1 MVKSWSK
8 HFSEGD
14 RVIVT
19 GYGIGESYWGGLAE
33 FAALREEWLVPPPP
47 TLTLKDS
54 MSIGTAGF
62 TAMLCIMALE
72 EAGIAPSRGE
82 VVVTGAGGGV
92 GGIAISLLSDL
103 GYSITAV
110 SRRSEL
116 DDYLKALGASTVVRP
131 EELGDPRKPLH
142 SERWAGAI
150 DTVGGELLAPLLSQ
164 TAYEGRVAA
173 CGLAGG
179 ASLPATV
186 LPFILRGVRL
196 VGIDSVRC
204 SYGRRLKAWERLAG
218 SLKADRLASL
228 SETIGLDQALDYGE
242 QSLKG
247 EVRGR
252 LVVHTGAD

>member
-1 MVKSWSK
+1 MQSS
-8 HFSEGD
+8 
-14 RVIVT
+14 
-19 GYGIGESYWGGLAE
+19 
-33 FAALREEWLVPPPP
+33 PPSGRNGSCQLPP

-150 DTVGGELLAPLLSQ
+150 DTVGGELLALLLSQ
-164 TAYEGRVAA
+164 TAYEGAWRPAA
-173 CGLAGG
+173 WPAALRCPPLCCPSSCGA
-179 ASLPATV
+179 
-186 LPFILRGVRL
+186 
-196 VGIDSVRC
+196 
-204 SYGRRLKAWERLAG
+204 
-218 SLKADRLASL
+218 
-228 SETIGLDQALDYGE
+228 
-242 QSLKG
+242 
-247 EVRGR
+247 
-252 LVVHTGAD
+252 